1 MAQRWR
7 GQVALKEP
15 RHVKTEEE
23 IGEGFG
29 HCDAGIAR
37 KMLGCGHQA
46 RRPYRHKRKAFR
58 TPLRH
63 ESRRKR
69 LPGDITGGW
78 RQRRPCLRH
87 NQRHLV
93 AAVTQQP
100 RQVEGCIIRVNL
112 VLGDMLSQV
121 ADANLALGDVLSQ
134 VADANLALGDM
145 LSQVADANLA
155 LDQRDPHAGGG
166 L

>member
-1 MAQRWR
+1 
-7 GQVALKEP
+7 
-15 RHVKTEEE
+15 
-23 IGEGFG
+23 
-29 HCDAGIAR
+29 
-37 KMLGCGHQA
+37 
-46 RRPYRHKRKAFR
+46 
-58 TPLRH
+58 
-63 ESRRKR
+63 
-69 LPGDITGGW
+69 
-78 RQRRPCLRH
+78 
-87 NQRHLV
+87 V